1 MVAFRCFLASC
12 SEYFYTMFSEDFR
25 ESQQNE
31 VELHG
36 ITAAG
41 LKALLEFA
49 YTGKYR
55 KYELICG
62 LCDCYYVSF
71 RGMMFHGKFR
81 IYYKTTC

>member
-1 MVAFRCFLASC
+1 
-12 SEYFYTMFSEDFR
+12 MFSEDFR

-49 YTGKYR
+49 YTGKNDGIR
-55 KYELICG
+55 NFTSCTCRL
-62 LCDCYYVSF
+62 
-71 RGMMFHGKFR
+71 KFM
-81 IYYKTTC
+81 

>member
-1 MVAFRCFLASC
+1 MFYRCFLASC

-49 YTGKYR
+49 YTGKNDGIRNYFM
-55 KYELICG
+55 Y
-62 LCDCYYVSF
+62 
-71 RGMMFHGKFR
+71 M
-81 IYYKTTC
+81 